1 MRALVG
7 LARLAPLGLL
17 ALACLSPREAAAP
30 RYFVPARPAA
40 PDVAARPVE
49 SGPELRLRRV
59 TASDYLRLRMVW
71 RRGVEVGFHDLYR
84 WTEPPAGYVESRLA
98 DDLFGQQGLRRVT
111 RPSAP
116 ALGVELVHFEE
127 VLEPEHEGVV
137 SLAVL
142 LTDGT
147 QTALLERTVSARR
160 PISSGSPEEVARA
173 LGEALSE
180 ATETVSRE
188 VAAALGAP
196 GS

>member
-1 MRALVG
+1 MSRA
-7 LARLAPLGLL
+7 LARLVPLALL
-17 ALACLSPREAAAP
+17 AAACLEPRPAAQA
-30 RYFVPARPAA
+30 RYFVPARPA
-40 PDVAARPVE
+40 PTDVAARPAE

-71 RRGVEVGFHDLYR
+71 RRGVEVGFHELYR
-84 WTEPPAGYVESRLA
+84 WTEPPAGYVEARLA
-98 DDLFGQQGLRRVT
+98 DDLFGQRGLRRVT

-137 SLAVL
+137 SLSVL
-142 LTDGT
+142 LTDGA
-147 QTALLERTVSARR
+147 QTAILERTVSARR
-160 PISSGSPEEVARA
+160 PIPGHSPEDVAQA

-180 ATETVSRE
+180 ATEAVSRD

>member
-1 MRALVG
+1 MRRLHV
-7 LARLAPLGLL
+7 LARLLPLALL
-17 ALACLSPREAAAP
+17 AAACLEPRPAADA
-30 RYFVPARPAA
+30 RYFVPARPAPA
-40 PDVAARPVE
+40 EASARAAE

-59 TASDYLRLRMVW
+59 TAADYLRVRMVW
-71 RRGVEVGFHDLYR
+71 RRGVEVGFYELYR
-84 WTEPPAGYVESRLA
+84 WTEPPAGYVEARLA
-98 DDLFGQQGLRRVT
+98 DDLFARQGLRRVT

-116 ALGVELVHFEE
+116 ALGVQLARFDE

-137 SLAVL
+137 SLSVL
-142 LTDGT
+142 LTDPA
-147 QTALLERTVSARR
+147 QVAILERTVTARR
-160 PISSGSPEEVARA
+160 PIAGETPEEVARA